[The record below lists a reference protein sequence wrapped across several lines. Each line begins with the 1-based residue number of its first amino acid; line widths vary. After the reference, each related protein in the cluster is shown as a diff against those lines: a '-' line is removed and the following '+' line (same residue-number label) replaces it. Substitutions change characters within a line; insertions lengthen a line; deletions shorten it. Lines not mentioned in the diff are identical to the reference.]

1 MTKIVGH
8 LASEPGFCPKLRC
21 SSTVRLRRD
30 IKPARPHH
38 SPSSGSPH
46 PRESACTQEHIHPS
60 VHPRGYRNQDKAWNH
75 YEPTRT
81 SSSNGGQNWSSQST
95 EKAKLKVA
103 ILSPAAA
110 QMEAPERTCAPGLS
124 PHQAPPLALLSWP
137 NLPSLPDPPPSF
149 LSHVSAPPRT
159 VRLNPTSTLHSQE
172 LSLRVCPRSFC
183 PSAQGSASDLVS

>member
-1 MTKIVGH
+1 MQLNCATEEGYK
-8 LASEPGFCPKLRC
+8 ASTAPPLPILG
-21 SSTVRLRRD
+21 
-30 IKPARPHH
+30 
-38 SPSSGSPH
+38 
-46 PRESACTQEHIHPS
+46 
-60 VHPRGYRNQDKAWNH
+60 
-75 YEPTRT
+75 EPTPPRVSMRACAHTPVCPPERLQKSGQGLESLRT
-81 SSSNGGQNWSSQST
+81 HPHFQLERGQNWSSQST

-149 LSHVSAPPRT
+149 LSHISAPLRT

-172 LSLRVCPRSFC
+172 LSH
-183 PSAQGSASDLVS
+183 